1 MTQELPTLVLADVS
15 RKAVSAAAHQPVHT
29 LLALFQQDPDLP
41 LIAIADGGVF
51 LGSVSRNDLLNL
63 LGRKYAMDLYA
74 RKPVSAL
81 LDDMW
86 GERVVLRPELD
97 INDAALRLLSLDPAL
112 QTGAFPLVR
121 NGHCVGV
128 VAVSELMMAVAK
140 QQRGLLE
147 ELARL
152 NLQLRQE
159 EARGCPRCGFQPS
172 ALPGAPPAASAFPAT
187 ISDPA
192 PS

>member
-1 MTQELPTLVLADVS
+1 MPQEIVTLVLADVS

-29 LLALFQQDPDLP
+29 LLALFQQDPELP

-63 LGRKYAMDLYA
+63 LSRKYAMDLYA
-74 RKPVSAL
+74 RKPVKVL

-97 INDAALRLLSLDPAL
+97 INEAALRLLALDPAL

-128 VAVSELMMAVAK
+128 VAVSELMMAVAT
-140 QQRGLLE
+140 QQKGLLE
-147 ELARL
+147 ELDRL
-152 NLQLRQE
+152 NSQLRE
-159 EARGCPRCGFQPS
+159 GEARGCPRCGS
-172 ALPGAPPAASAFPAT
+172 RLAATADASG
-187 ISDPA
+187 
-192 PS
+192 